1 MTGCDLVSLSLVG
14 FLRRARHTRE
24 LQHARAPG
32 HGLLYVRLCARELSS
47 QTGPLVLQSKI
58 AGIHLRAAPSSNE
71 VVRGATGGA
80 SGNGAQN
87 EGGDLVFRG
96 GSFFFLVGVCIV
108 SSLWGTETCRCI
120 AM

>member
-1 MTGCDLVSLSLVG
+1 MIWSLSLVG

-71 VVRGATGGA
+71 VVRGGATGGA

-96 GSFFFLVGVCIV
+96 GSFFFFF
-108 SSLWGTETCRCI
+108 
-120 AM
+120 